1 MRRERRMTNSDNGF
15 KKIMYISGA
24 VLLVAVVAFV
34 TTVIL
39 YNNKI
44 RSQSR
49 VSQLNA
55 NKVTELVPSISTQ
68 ENITSASTS
77 IGKTVNEAQ
86 EENTVANNVNTT
98 ISTNNTVSNQT
109 TNQTTN
115 QVKNNVTDNK
125 NNTAPKVEVK
135 KELKFKMPVEG
146 EIIKEFSKDTLV
158 YSETLKEWITHLGID
173 IKAEKTSVVK
183 ASEEG
188 TVKSIKN
195 DPRYGLTVV
204 VEHENDYKTVYA
216 NLLTAEFVSE
226 GEEIKQGQTIG
237 TVGNTA
243 VFESADEPHLHFEI
257 LKDGEYV
264 NPNSYIQ

>member
-1 MRRERRMTNSDNGF
+1 MIRE
-15 KKIMYISGA
+15 KKNVKSIIYLSGSIIGI
-24 VLLVAVVAFV
+24 VLLTFLLAL
-34 TTVIL
+34 TSNTD
-39 YNNKI
+39 NNVNESKI
-44 RSQSR
+44 NQIQDNLTAE
-49 VSQLNA
+49 VEEN
-55 NKVTELVPSISTQ
+55 NTNNELI
-68 ENITSASTS
+68 ESASS
-77 IGKTVNEAQ
+77 AIGKTV
-86 EENTVANNVNTT
+86 EEMSNTVNEQESNIEEVE
-98 ISTNNTVSNQT
+98 TVVEETRETEQNEEDKEGV
-109 TNQTTN
+109 
-115 QVKNNVTDNK
+115 VKEITFIK
-125 NNTAPKVEVK
+125 
-135 KELKFKMPVEG
+135 PVEG
-146 EIIKEFSKDTLV
+146 EILREFAKDNLV